1 MVSVVLNYSLTNT
14 GVTENVNQANFDFGY
29 GQSLKDKRFH
39 VRNLQVLRSCEM
51 RTSN

>member
-29 GQSLKDKRFH
+29 GHAVTQR
-39 VRNLQVLRSCEM
+39 
-51 RTSN
+51 

>member
-14 GVTENVNQANFDFGY
+14 GVTENLNQANFDFGY

-39 VRNLQVLRSCEM
+39 VSNLQVLRSCEM